1 MELEELSIE
10 ELRKL
15 LKSQVCNLSEAACR
29 AILAELNNVAENRA
43 S

>member
-15 LKSQVCNLSEAACR
+15 LKSQIAYLSEEDCR